1 MYGVKMVKNYKGEQL
16 GLANFEGTCKFSE
29 FYYYK

>member
-16 GLANFEGTCKFSE
+16 GLANFEGKFSE
-29 FYYYK
+29 LYYYK